1 MKGTWI
7 LFAMVVM
14 TGCSDSKLRHD
25 ATLASKEFFSAIKS
39 GDTERATSLYAG
51 FGELPS
57 YFKSDS
63 ISVREVFVMDTLV
76 VSKVR
81 NYFTNLAGKKS
92 ERDIDLYFAREK
104 DEPLVLVDSKGMS
117 DFKDNED
124 YTFAVSTGCIDPGS
138 DTLDLRVSM
147 QLKVANDL
155 MIAKTLDLWLELR
168 VGCVVENW
176 SWETGYS
183 GSASGKG
190 IVVNNTTYRI
200 PRVKYKI
207 TYKDRA
213 GSKITTDD
221 GYVTYD
227 ALEPLGSKSFTFYT
241 SYVGNAQTASIELVF
256 DDELLMD
263 YVKKAT
269 WTGSECA
276 EFLASKNAE
285 KEAEVE

>member
-1 MKGTWI
+1 
-7 LFAMVVM
+7 MVVM
-14 TGCSDSKLRHD
+14 TGCSDSKLRNE
-25 ATLASKEFFSAIKS
+25 ATTASTEFFAAIKN
-39 GDTERATSLYAG
+39 GDTELAGKLYAG

-63 ISVREVFVMDTLV
+63 ITIREVLVMDTLV

-81 NYFTNLAGKKS
+81 NYFTNLGGKKT

-104 DEPLVLVDSKGMS
+104 DKPLVLVDSKGMS
-117 DFKDNED
+117 DFKENED
-124 YTFAVSTGCIDPGS
+124 HQFAVSTGCIDTRS
-138 DTLDLRVSM
+138 DTLDQRICER
-147 QLKVANDL
+147 LKLANDL
-155 MIAKTLDLWLELR
+155 LVAKTVDLWLELR
-168 VGCVVENW
+168 LGCVVENW
-176 SWETGYS
+176 SWESGYA

-190 IVVNNTTYRI
+190 IVVNNTTYQI

-213 GSKITTDD
+213 GSLITTDD
-221 GYVTYD
+221 GYVTID

-256 DDELLMD
+256 DDELMMD
-263 YVKKAT
+263 YVKKAK

-276 EFLASKNAE
+276 EFLASKDAG
-285 KEAEVE
+285 KGDVE

>member
-7 LFAMVVM
+7 LFGVVM
-14 TGCSDSKLRHD
+14 LTGCTTSKLRHD
-25 ATLASKEFFSAIKS
+25 ATMASKEFFSAIKS
-39 GDTERATSLYAG
+39 GDTERATALYAG
-51 FGELPS
+51 FAELPS

-63 ISVREVFVMDTLV
+63 ISVREVLVMDTLV

-104 DEPLVLVDSKGMS
+104 DKPLVLVDSKGLS
-117 DFKDNED
+117 DFKENDD
-124 YTFAVSTGCIDPGS
+124 YQFAVSTGCIDTRA
-138 DTLDLRVSM
+138 DTLDQRVCA
-147 QLKVANDL
+147 QLKMANDL
-155 MIAKTLDLWLELR
+155 LVAKAVDLWLELSA
-168 VGCVVENW
+168 GCVMDTW
-176 SWETGYS
+176 SWESGYR

-213 GSKITTDD
+213 GSPITTDD

-241 SYVGNAQTASIELVF
+241 SYVGNAQKASIELVF
-256 DDELLMD
+256 NDELLME
-263 YVKKAT
+263 YVRKAK
-269 WTGSECA
+269 WTGNECT
-276 EFLASKNAE
+276 EFLATKGGGNGQAM
-285 KEAEVE
+285 